1 MDSDDEYV
9 RPPVPSY
16 NDTLLPNNNIPDND
30 DSEFNSIIKQSLL
43 EYEEQ
48 LKKNRD
54 EDIEKILQQSLKEYE
69 EQLKKNEELQNN
81 SIITNI
87 NQNYE
92 TNINQNYE
100 NTINQNYE
108 TNINQNY
115 ETNIDKNILKES
127 LIEYEKNIQNCETA
141 VLNNTYLD
149 FINTQYELKKS
160 YIEKL
165 NPFIS
170 QLKRINSLQK
180 NEILEN
186 LLIALES
193 YVNNNINEITFHKD
207 VYKKTF
213 NEIKNIRHT
222 SEIFEILQI
231 IIHSNNDIEV

>member
-81 SIITNI
+81 SII
-87 NQNYE
+87 
-92 TNINQNYE
+92 
-100 NTINQNYE
+100 

-222 SEIFEILQI
+222 PEIFEILQI